1 MAYADQIRRVLD
13 EKSVNISR
21 LKTRVV
27 KKFPNSE
34 IANILLSEVDEMSIE
49 AFISKIGTWLALL
62 DLEKQ
67 QVLNS
72 SIQENMEAKK

>member
-1 MAYADQIRRVLD
+1 M
-13 EKSVNISR
+13 
-21 LKTRVV
+21 V

>member
-1 MAYADQIRRVLD
+1 MASADQTREVLY

>member
-1 MAYADQIRRVLD
+1 MAYTGQTRGIFY

>member
-1 MAYADQIRRVLD
+1 MASADQTREVLY

-72 SIQENMEAKK
+72 SIQNNMEAK